1 MDRQKDAS
9 FRRNVFGVAAVELL
23 WGLGFPIVLE
33 STFLQLF
40 LKSLGASSFAIGMV
54 PSLFI
59 FGISTFPL
67 FASYIAR
74 NRRLKRPLV
83 IWLHVVSGL
92 SILLFGAALAFITE
106 KKDVLPLFFVSYM
119 VFSLCIGLTIPIW
132 FDYLMRIFSEA
143 RAVSGLGYM
152 MIAQNI
158 GKIVASFFILKIVEV
173 YAFSLQSSAWVFMA
187 TGLLFIAG
195 SFCFLFTTEVAEPHD
210 SNRDTSS
217 FLRHIG
223 RELAEIC
230 SNRRFLVYL
239 LADLDTYAILTV
251 MSFYANYATGFFGV
265 SVPVAAGT
273 FVACIYAGSITVNV
287 FFGTMNLLGLK
298 QKLVLTKFVT
308 LVLLALLIFLPGLYT
323 FLVVSYLLGF
333 ARAIRN
339 MIYAPSVKK
348 FAARTDTTGYF
359 SLAPIL
365 TIPIATGLPLLFGQ
379 ALDVF
384 SFMEADGYRL
394 LFAFCA
400 GFILVTL
407 YFAVQTDYEGAAKP
421 GE

>member
-1 MDRQKDAS
+1 MDRQKDAR
-9 FRRNVFGVAAVELL
+9 FRQNVLGVAAVELL

-40 LKSLGASSFAIGMV
+40 LKSLGASSFAVGIA
-54 PSLFI
+54 PSLFV

-74 NRRLKRPLV
+74 NQRFKRPLV
-83 IWLHVVSGL
+83 IYLHVVSGL
-92 SILLFGAALAFITE
+92 SIFLFGAALAFITE
-106 KKDVLPLFFVSYM
+106 KKDALALFFVSYT

-132 FDYLMRIFSEA
+132 FNYLMRIFSEA

-158 GKIVASFFILKIVEV
+158 GKIVASFFILKIVDA

-195 SFCFLFTTEVAEPHD
+195 SFCFLFTSEVAEPHE
-210 SNRDTSS
+210 SKRDTSS

-230 SNRRFLVYL
+230 GNRRFLYYL
-239 LADLDTYAILTV
+239 LADLDTYVILTV
-251 MSFYANYATGFFGV
+251 MSFDANYATGFFGV
-265 SVPVAAGT
+265 SVQVAAVT
-273 FVACIYAGSITVNV
+273 FVACIYAGSITVNIL
-287 FFGTMNLLGLK
+287 FGTMNLLGLK

-308 LVLLALLIFLPGLYT
+308 LLLLALLIFLPGLYT

-348 FAARTDTTGYF
+348 FAARTDATGYF

-379 ALDVF
+379 ALDVL

-407 YFAVQTDYEGAAKP
+407 YFAVQTDYEDVARRK
-421 GE
+421 